1 MPRKSSIKQLPP
13 PIKTEIDR
21 LLSDGRT
28 TIDEIVAHLQKL
40 GVTVSR
46 SAVGRYSQRF
56 EDVSRKMREA
66 REISTAFAKELG
78 DFKNDEVGRQI
89 TEMLRTVIFNVLLPR
104 VSDEEPTVEPAD
116 LMFMAKAI
124 KELSSA
130 NKMSADME
138 LRIRKEAAE
147 QAKRDRQKERIV
159 QRSTGRDEARRF
171 RIGGINARNASRI
184 FAVSK
189 AADAKRLRQPRD
201 RGRKIAPDGVFVGDG
216 RNRVA
221 DRVRRTVCGRS
232 RRALSGLQLG
242 NGAGV
247 HRLCCR
253 LFKTDFKGRRQ
264 YSGHRV

>member
-13 PIKTEIDR
+13 QIKTEIDR

-104 VSDEEPTVEPAD
+104 ASDEEPTVEPAD

-147 QAKRDRQKERIV
+147 QAKQDAVKAVVATGKKNGLSKEV
-159 QRSTGRDEARRF
+159 L
-171 RIGGINARNASRI
+171 
-184 FAVSK
+184 
-189 AADAKRLRQPRD
+189 DAMKR
-201 RGRKIAPDGVFVGDG
+201 GVF
-216 RNRVA
+216 
-221 DRVRRTVCGRS
+221 
-232 RRALSGLQLG
+232 GLEE
-242 NGAGV
+242 
-247 HRLCCR
+247 
-253 LFKTDFKGRRQ
+253 
-264 YSGHRV
+264 

>member
-124 KELSSA
+124 CPARTKCRRTWNCVFARKPRSKPSRTRS
-130 NKMSADME
+130 KPW
-138 LRIRKEAAE
+138 LR
-147 QAKRDRQKERIV
+147 QAKR
-159 QRSTGRDEARRF
+159 
-171 RIGGINARNASRI
+171 
-184 FAVSK
+184 
-189 AADAKRLRQPRD
+189 
-201 RGRKIAPDGVFVGDG
+201 
-216 RNRVA
+216 
-221 DRVRRTVCGRS
+221 
-232 RRALSGLQLG
+232 
-242 NGAGV
+242 
-247 HRLCCR
+247 
-253 LFKTDFKGRRQ
+253 TDCPKKYWTR
-264 YSGHRV
+264 

>member
-1 MPRKSSIKQLPP
+1 MPRKSSIKKLPP

-104 VSDEEPTVEPAD
+104 VSDEELTVEPAD

-147 QAKRDRQKERIV
+147 QAKQDAVKAVVATGKKNGLSKEV
-159 QRSTGRDEARRF
+159 L
-171 RIGGINARNASRI
+171 
-184 FAVSK
+184 
-189 AADAKRLRQPRD
+189 DAMKR
-201 RGRKIAPDGVFVGDG
+201 GVF
-216 RNRVA
+216 
-221 DRVRRTVCGRS
+221 
-232 RRALSGLQLG
+232 GLEE
-242 NGAGV
+242 
-247 HRLCCR
+247 
-253 LFKTDFKGRRQ
+253 
-264 YSGHRV
+264 